1 MGSQRFIFM
10 LIGLFVLS
18 PLSVAQDTAAGTVI
32 DEAAQVTGEQAG
44 DDSWMKER
52 IQKFR
57 EINRQ
62 PELDAP
68 APAAALVPPAAE
80 DVQPDAVTTKQ
91 APADTTA
98 VPAAASSAQ
107 VAGKAATSEPA
118 AGKAA
123 TSEPAAGKAATSEP
137 AAVEAKKVTD
147 TRVSVEDRRR
157 LQYREAMEKQR
168 EARQA
173 QARERRAA
181 REQQHKARMEHWLQQ
196 QEERQQQAIARHE
209 AMRDKA
215 EDEHNFLVQN
225 YDDMLQKALQEKVD
239 VANRHEQMRKE
250 ADQRRKKYAAFRTAI
265 KHMTPA
271 ERREYMDKHRE
282 ELFPG
287 GASDRPPAMPASPPP
302 FGGMHSQPPVPPWYR

>member
-10 LIGLFVLS
+10 LIGLFVLP
-18 PLSVAQDTAAGTVI
+18 PLSVAQDTTAETVI

-44 DDSWMKER
+44 DDNWMEKPIE
-52 IQKFR
+52 KFR
-57 EINRQ
+57 ETNRQ

-68 APAAALVPPAAE
+68 APSEALVPAAAE
-80 DVQPDAVTTKQ
+80 NVQPDAGTPKQ
-91 APADTTA
+91 APADVAA
-98 VPAAASSAQ
+98 VPAAASGAQ
-107 VAGKAATSEPA
+107 VAGKAAASAPA
-118 AGKAA
+118 V
-123 TSEPAAGKAATSEP
+123 
-137 AAVEAKKVTD
+137 VEAKKETD

-157 LQYREAMEKQR
+157 QQYREAMEKQR

-181 REQQHKARMEHWLQQ
+181 REKQHRARMEHWLQQ

-209 AMRDKA
+209 AMRNQA
-215 EDEHNFLVQN
+215 EEEHNFLVQN

-271 ERREYMDKHRE
+271 ERREYMDEHRE
-282 ELFPG
+282 ELFSG
-287 GASDRPPAMPASPPP
+287 GASDRPPAMPVSPPP
-302 FGGMHSQPPVPPWYR
+302 FGAMHGQPPVPPWYR